1 MNNVKTKEEVIN
13 NRNQPQNGESRMMGI
28 PSKPNKHLK
37 TLLKG
42 LYDEFGESNVNK
54 QIEIDGLPIF
64 LQRVL
69 LGRMSSGVLL
79 SHIVKRYG
87 FDDVQNDL
95 DWLKESLN
103 ESSYVPKLS
112 DLEILELEDE
122 HSQNSSEIEYWK
134 EEMLKE
140 NIEKDEMEFQIET
153 LKERNEQISKMIYG
167 TN

>member
-1 MNNVKTKEEVIN
+1 MNNVKTKEEVVN
-13 NRNQPQNGESRMMGI
+13 NRNQPQNEESRMMGI

-37 TLLKG
+37 ILLKG
-42 LYDEFGESNVNK
+42 LYDEFGESDVNK

-103 ESSYVPKLS
+103 ESSDVPKLS
-112 DLEILELEDE
+112 DTKILELEDE
-122 HSQNSSEIEYWK
+122 HSQNTCEIEWL
-134 EEMLKE
+134 ER
-140 NIEKDEMEFQIET
+140 EMESGKFGGDMEYQLET
-153 LKERNEQISKMIYG
+153 LKERNEQISKVIYG

>member
-1 MNNVKTKEEVIN
+1 MKQTMKK
-13 NRNQPQNGESRMMGI
+13 MGI
-28 PSKPNKHLK
+28 PSKQNKHLK
-37 TLLKG
+37 SLLKG
-42 LYDEFGESNVNK
+42 LYEEFGESDVNK

-95 DWLKESLN
+95 EWLKDSLKES
-103 ESSYVPKLS
+103 SDVPKLS
-112 DLEILELEDE
+112 DSEILELEYE
-122 HSQNSSEIEYWK
+122 HSQNSSEIE
-134 EEMLKE
+134 ELER
-140 NIEKDEMEFQIET
+140 EMESGKFDGDMEYQLET
-153 LKERNEQISKMIYG
+153 LKERNEQISVTIYG